1 MPLAYDNPS
10 RVLRSDVPPIRSLRI
25 RWPSLVVWLAVT
37 ACVAASP
44 LPLAAEVAKE
54 APCKML
60 NDWLIGIGKQAA
72 EANRTP
78 APDDKTMIRFAV
90 NQLVNEPSPFHV
102 ELSSKTWPGRGA
114 AWLTFEGKKIA
125 DINDADVGKL
135 CVKAF
140 ARAKSNEP
148 RDVTIKQAFLD
159 TSKGDNVKRLKVV
172 FQVDAAPS
180 DLYSGVDYLFVGVLP
195 DATTHFSYSKEVT
208 VANNRTATFLSW
220 LFVAVAY
227 LFLARATYSADDAAG
242 LRGPK
247 WLAYT
252 LSPIRIS
259 AAWFGEA
266 SLSQVQVILF
276 TFIVAGMLFYFWL
289 SSGVLSDIS
298 KDLLYLL
305 GISAV
310 GAGGA
315 KFTQTLK
322 TELSGETARYLIGKG
337 WYDWPLLPI
346 RDHATFRNL
355 LLTDGRL
362 DVYKFQMAIFTVVVA
377 CYVASSGQT
386 SLGDVKISDTML
398 YLIGISQGVYV
409 GGKAVT
415 ERTRDLEEAV
425 KKMIALENQI
435 SRSAGRR
442 PEDGAAGRI
451 QEGCKSC
458 SARVCPSV

>member
-78 APDDKTMIRFAV
+78 APDDKTIIRFAV

-114 AWLTFEGKKIA
+114 AWVTFEGKKIA

-135 CVKAF
+135 CVKAY

-227 LFLARATYSADDAAG
+227 LFLARVN
-242 LRGPK
+242 
-247 WLAYT
+247 
-252 LSPIRIS
+252 I
-259 AAWFGEA
+259 
-266 SLSQVQVILF
+266 Q
-276 TFIVAGMLFYFWL
+276 
-289 SSGVLSDIS
+289 
-298 KDLLYLL
+298 
-305 GISAV
+305 
-310 GAGGA
+310 
-315 KFTQTLK
+315 
-322 TELSGETARYLIGKG
+322 
-337 WYDWPLLPI
+337 
-346 RDHATFRNL
+346 
-355 LLTDGRL
+355 
-362 DVYKFQMAIFTVVVA
+362 
-377 CYVASSGQT
+377 
-386 SLGDVKISDTML
+386 
-398 YLIGISQGVYV
+398 
-409 GGKAVT
+409 
-415 ERTRDLEEAV
+415 
-425 KKMIALENQI
+425 
-435 SRSAGRR
+435 RR
-442 PEDGAAGRI
+442 
-451 QEGCKSC
+451 
-458 SARVCPSV
+458 